1 MEREIRKDLI
11 ARLDQTIPVG
21 SRSKPFKGAGPR
33 AIGIQGRSLL
43 NVLSDCIGHVKHLH
57 LNAASNLVDKRA
69 CTWTS
74 DDSAD
79 AADMSIKPAMSPDK
93 LSDVD
98 LTSSAANPAD
108 SCFQSQDGSVSDSR
122 ITSRASSPG
131 TESHADTARAPA
143 DEAESDDALQ
153 ALLVDC
159 EVVLK
164 LGLSRR
170 PAWIFK
176 LLQELQQERER
187 ALVTAKRIALIEA
200 ELLTVVESEKG
211 AQRRKTRPGEKNP
224 WQVATESPGAY
235 DQRPELGH
243 ESALQ
248 GAEWLDMSPFS
259 GFSRCML

>member
-1 MEREIRKDLI
+1 MERDIRKDLI
-11 ARLDQTIPVG
+11 ARLDQALPVG

-69 CTWTS
+69 YTLTAN
-74 DDSAD
+74 DSAD
-79 AADMSIKPAMSPDK
+79 AADMSIKPAMSPAN

-98 LTSSAANPAD
+98 LTSSATPD

-131 TESHADTARAPA
+131 TESHADTAHAPA
-143 DEAESDDALQ
+143 DEAESDCDALQ

-159 EVVLK
+159 EDL
-164 LGLSRR
+164 LRSSRR
-170 PAWIFK
+170 PARIVK

-187 ALVTAKRIALIEA
+187 ALVTAKRIALIET

-211 AQRRKTRPGEKNP
+211 AQPRQTRPWEKNP
-224 WQVATESPGAY
+224 WPVATESPGAY
-235 DQRPELGH
+235 DKRLEQGN

-248 GAEWLDMSPFS
+248 GAERLDMSIFL
-259 GFSRCML
+259 GFPRCML